1 MKTITEAINSYIK
14 GIAES
19 RSAETAHAY
28 QSGLNYF
35 VKSLEIDADKT
46 PVSELTHEHFKVF
59 LSKVKKI
66 SVRGEALYVYSV
78 KSFYRFLSVEG
89 LNDVNMP
96 KIEILVQ
103 YRQRKPKR
111 SLPNFPKDEIAKVI
125 EYMMGITEQTFESEE
140 DKLRAYRDRAL
151 IVTLA
156 DTGLRIHEICKM
168 KRGDLDMNHGVSMVT
183 GKGSKDAIVRFSSR
197 SVEAIR
203 DYLRVR
209 SKMDGASGKPLRS
222 LPLLA
227 RHDRGT
233 GGRLTSITTTTGRNI
248 VKERVAEAI
257 GEPSTGEITPHSFRH
272 YFVSKIVDETG
283 NIHLAKRLARHENIQ
298 ITQLYAH
305 LSDKE
310 LDDGYAKIFETE

>member
-14 GIAES
+14 GIHES

-28 QSGLNYF
+28 RSGLNYF
-35 VKSLEIDADKT
+35 VKTLDIDADKT
-46 PVSELTHEHFKVF
+46 PASELTSDHFKNF

-78 KSFYRFLSVEG
+78 KSFYRYLSVEG
-89 LNDVNMP
+89 WNDVNIP
-96 KIEILVQ
+96 KIDMLVQ

-111 SLPNFPKDEIAKVI
+111 SLPNFPKDEISKVI
-125 EYMMGITEQTFESEE
+125 DYMMGITAQMFESEE
-140 DKLRAYRDRAL
+140 ERLRAFRDRAL

-168 KRGDLDMNHGVSMVT
+168 KRGDLDMNQGVSMVT

-197 SVEAIR
+197 SVEVIR

-209 SKMDGASGKPLRS
+209 AEMDGLSGKPLRS
-222 LPLLA
+222 LPLFA

-257 GEPSTGEITPHSFRH
+257 GEPSSEITPHSFRH

-283 NIHLAKRLARHENIQ
+283 NIHLAKKLARHENIQ

-310 LDDGYAKIFETE
+310 LDDGYAKIFEKD